1 MSEKILIIGK
11 NSNIAKE
18 FLEMVGPEYQIL
30 KPSKKQWNM
39 ENLNFSNEQNNIIKQ
54 SNRIL
59 LLQSV
64 ISDKKFINRKDIDII
79 KQIKVNLLSVIK
91 ICEIALKFN
100 KNVKI
105 IVIGS
110 ESGFKGS
117 YDISYALTKT
127 SIHKYV
133 EEKRISYPDQQLLC
147 IAPSTIVDTGITL
160 RRHDQNNVKKSIQDN
175 PKKRGILS
183 KEIAKLIFSLF
194 FEQSNYLNNI
204 VIRFDGGKFSR
215 MKT

>member
-1 MSEKILIIGK
+1 MPEKILIIGK

-39 ENLNFSNEQNNIIKQ
+39 ENLNFSKEQNNFIKQ

-64 ISDKKFINRKDIDII
+64 ISDKKFIDRKDLDII

-110 ESGFKGS
+110 ESGIKGS
-117 YDISYALTKT
+117 HDISYALTKT

-133 EEKRISYPDQQLLC
+133 EEKRISHPNQQLLC

-160 RRHDQNNVKKSIQDN
+160 RRHDQNNVRRSIQDN

-194 FEQSNYLNNI
+194 FEQSNYLSNI

>member
-39 ENLNFSNEQNNIIKQ
+39 ENLNFSKEQNNIIKQ

>member
-39 ENLNFSNEQNNIIKQ
+39 ENLNFSKEQNNLIKQ

-160 RRHDQNNVKKSIQDN
+160 RRHDQNNVKRSIQDN